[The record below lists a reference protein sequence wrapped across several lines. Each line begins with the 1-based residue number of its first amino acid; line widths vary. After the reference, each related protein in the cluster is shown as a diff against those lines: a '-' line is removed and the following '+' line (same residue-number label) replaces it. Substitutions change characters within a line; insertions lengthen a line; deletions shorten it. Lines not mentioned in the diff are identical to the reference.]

1 MARLPSTAGAANP
14 GCSTTGILRAANLS
28 GPSLDFPATTANSCC
43 ESCSNDTLN
52 SREAWIR
59 RVVREPGCS
68 AIATIGGTC
77 ETYITVPV
85 AHERSPPWAAPMI
98 ATGCAMRERI
108 NFAAAY
114 LSVLEEIAVDITSRR
129 RSELRAAPRRRI
141 PVYRDR
147 ALQRAGPPASRALGP
162 CR

>member
-1 MARLPSTAGAANP
+1 MAMLPSTAGVANP
-14 GCSTTGILRAANLS
+14 GCSITGILREANLS
-28 GPSLDFPATTANSCC
+28 GPSADLPAAIASSCC
-43 ESCSNDTLN
+43 ESWSSDTLN
-52 SREAWIR
+52 SRDAWIS

-108 NFAAAY
+108 CFAAAY
-114 LSVLEEIAVDITSRR
+114 LSVLEEVAVDITSRR
-129 RSELRAAPRRRI
+129 RSELRAALRRHIRVR
-141 PVYRDR
+141 PDR
-147 ALQRAGPPASRALGP
+147 APPPAGPPE
-162 CR
+162 CRGRGRCR